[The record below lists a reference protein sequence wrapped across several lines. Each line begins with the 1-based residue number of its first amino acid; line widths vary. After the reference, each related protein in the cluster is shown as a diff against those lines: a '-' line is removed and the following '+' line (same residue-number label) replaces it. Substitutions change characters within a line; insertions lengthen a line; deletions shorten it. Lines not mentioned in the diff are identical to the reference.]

1 MARQGSG
8 ALGTAAGGEPDA
20 KLPSTFL
27 VERSLPAMSD
37 RHRLA
42 LQHALEEASRRLTL
56 AGSPV
61 RYLGSTFVPAR
72 SRCYSIFEAASV
84 DAVRA
89 VNEAAL
95 VPYIA
100 INEAI
105 DSPVTAR
112 ASRSRPASQRADPAR
127 NWR

>member
-1 MARQGSG
+1 M
-8 ALGTAAGGEPDA
+8 TADREPDA
-20 KLPSTFL
+20 KLRSTFL
-27 VERSLPAMSD
+27 VERSLSARSD

-42 LQHALEEASRRLTL
+42 LQHALEDASRRLTL

-72 SRCYSIFEAASV
+72 SRCYCMFEAASPDV
-84 DAVRA
+84 VQA

-95 VPYIA
+95 VPYIT

-105 DSPVTAR
+105 YIPVTAPG
-112 ASRSRPASQRADPAR
+112 SRRRKPRVVPEVG
-127 NWR
+127 

>member
-1 MARQGSG
+1 MARQGPDR
-8 ALGTAAGGEPDA
+8 LRTAAGREPDA
-20 KLPSTFL
+20 KLRSTFL
-27 VERSLPAMSD
+27 VERTLPEMSD

-61 RYLGSTFVPAR
+61 RYLGSTFVPTR
-72 SRCYSIFEAASV
+72 SRCYCMFEAASV
-84 DAVRA
+84 DVVRA

-95 VPYIA
+95 VPYIT

-105 DSPVTAR
+105 DIPVTAPG
-112 ASRSRPASQRADPAR
+112 SRRRKAPVVRDVG
-127 NWR
+127 